1 MIYIGASIQYSCMN
15 NMNQIKTVFAIVGL
29 SIAMLASSFAVT
41 VQATEQ
47 KEVLTYNVDIITP
60 DLQYSYQEMSALLD
74 SSKSF
79 EDINGINL
87 ITPNNDV
94 YVFANKGSN
103 GNFVKDNILSL
114 VEDSEFYRD

>member
-1 MIYIGASIQYSCMN
+1 MN
-15 NMNQIKTVFAIVGL
+15 NQNQNKTLAIGVM
-29 SIAMLASSFAVT
+29 IAMIAFYANIDIVST
-41 VQATEQ
+41 VQAQEQ
-47 KEVLTYNVDIITP
+47 KEVLTYNVDIIP
-60 DLQYSYQEMSALLD
+60 MLQYSYQEMSALLD

-103 GNFVKDNILSL
+103 GNFVIDNILSL